1 MLFNCFI
8 QTGNRAIPDAERSGL
23 DKFFKIGLQNAA
35 PYTIDTENAR
45 YGFFKLNNPRIIE
58 ENRRYFIL
66 NFNNEN
72 GELCTAKF
80 TNCFGNVVDDIKNNR
95 YI

>member
-66 NFNNEN
+66 NFNNETVSFVRPN
-72 GELCTAKF
+72 SPTAS
-80 TNCFGNVVDDIKNNR
+80 VMLLMI
-95 YI
+95 